1 MIHAYDKSY
10 LSNAQKNLACMLDYL
25 VNELDNP
32 IEDAWEWFLGSKA
45 AIQFEQGDCSVIAGK
60 SGIELAYAVLEDA
73 GKEKP
78 DTIQMLPY
86 NRSREYWTGWALA
99 YYQWETGVPF
109 SEIEEAIPVQE
120 ICMLYEPYHEM
131 DIRQLT
137 DRLNELYHEANPDTR
152 LKTARV
158 IAGLSQSE
166 LAEISGVSVRTI
178 QQYEQRQKNIN
189 KAQTEYLVML
199 AKALSCTVEDL
210 LEYV

>member
-32 IEDAWEWFLGSKA
+32 IETAWKWFLGSKA

-60 SGIELAYAVLEDA
+60 SGIELAYSVLEDA
-73 GKEKP
+73 GKERP
-78 DTIQMLPY
+78 DTVQMLPF
-86 NRSREYWTGWALA
+86 NRSREYWTGWVLA
-99 YYQWETGVPF
+99 YYQWETGLPF

-137 DRLNELYHEANPDTR
+137 DCLNELYHEANPDTR
-152 LKTARV
+152 LKTVRV
-158 IAGLSQSE
+158 MAGLSQSE
-166 LAEISGVSVRTI
+166 LAEMSGVSVRTI
-178 QQYEQRQKNIN
+178 QQYEQRQKSIN
-189 KAQTEYLVML
+189 KARSETLL
-199 AKALSCTVEDL
+199 RLSRALCCDMEDL
-210 LEYV
+210 MEMV